1 MNKFVLKVMRQID
14 NPFLFTK
21 NEMRN
26 NADDAL
32 YDDIIDWDTAW
43 QTAEAAADDDYL
55 TTNYWI
61 DRYFKETGEDRQTYI
76 NEVERLR

>member
-1 MNKFVLKVMRQID
+1 MNEFVLKTMRQID

-32 YDDIIDWDTAW
+32 YDDSIDWDTAW
-43 QTAEAAADDDYL
+43 PAAEAAADDDYL
-55 TTNYWI
+55 TANYWV
-61 DRYFKETGEDRQTYI
+61 DRYFKKTKENKQDYI